1 MRCRSSAACRRRSA
15 NRSVGR
21 SLLVC
26 RLHEDERWLLFIV
39 GDGVGVAKRTCGRA
53 MARTLPKLG
62 RDAPSMAAAT
72 YASTL
77 VVVVDESETV
87 VAYRCQ

>member
-1 MRCRSSAACRRRSA
+1 M
-15 NRSVGR
+15 
-21 SLLVC
+21 
-26 RLHEDERWLLFIV
+26 
-39 GDGVGVAKRTCGRA
+39 DGVGVAKRTCGRA

-62 RDAPSMAAAT
+62 RDAPSTAAAT